1 MMPELSTEMLP
12 SGYWELGAH
21 PNYLLSVDEEVIAV
35 RERLSQVAD
44 TSLTVILYGERG
56 VGKEVL
62 AHGIHNLSSR
72 QARSFTALNVYAV
85 PRNAIERELF
95 GNGYAGDS
103 HGGKIEVAED
113 GTLYI
118 HGIELL
124 EPTVRQRLADWVRE
138 RVRSAEQAPRMI
150 LSCEAPSME
159 RDDLEA
165 LQRMWVGAGGAVR
178 VEIPPLRQ
186 RPEDIPLLAA
196 HIVQKYGPFYGSKI
210 RVLRGSFL
218 KFLQSYTWPGNT
230 RELER
235 VLRRF
240 LVIEDEE
247 VIRGELGGKGNVS
260 DEIDDEP
267 VAAGA
272 SLKDVVARAVAKVES
287 REIARALERAR
298 WNKKRAA
305 ADLRISYKSLLN
317 KIKDYEI
324 EA

>member
-1 MMPELSTEMLP
+1 MMPELTTEMLP
-12 SGYWELGAH
+12 SGYWEVGAH
-21 PNYLLSVDEEVIAV
+21 PNYLLSVHEEVIAA

-62 AHGIHNLSSR
+62 AHGIHNLSTR
-72 QARSFTALNVYAV
+72 QTRSFTALNVYAV
-85 PRNAIERELF
+85 PRNALERELF
-95 GNGYAGDS
+95 GNGYGDAR
-103 HGGKIEVAED
+103 GGKIETAED
-113 GTLYI
+113 GTLYV
-118 HGIELL
+118 HGVELL
-124 EPTVRQRLADWVRE
+124 EPAVRQRLADWVRE
-138 RVRSAEQAPRMI
+138 RVRSAESAPRMI

-159 RDDLEA
+159 REDLES

-186 RPEDIPLLAA
+186 RPEDIPLLAT

-218 KFLQSYTWPGNT
+218 KFLQSYQWPGNT

-247 VIRGELGGKGNVS
+247 VIRGELGGKGNVT
-260 DEIDDEP
+260 DEIEDEP
-267 VAAGA
+267 GA
-272 SLKDVVARAVAKVES
+272 PGTSLKATVARAVAKVES

-305 ADLRISYKSLLN
+305 GDLGISYKSLLN